1 MLEGLTPPE
10 IRKPCKI
17 QLIAEKL
24 DTADR
29 TILWDAVEDQLK
41 WKPQVLAQALG
52 QRGVNISR
60 YHIEKHR
67 AGTCPC

>member
-10 IRKPCKI
+10 HRKPCKI
-17 QLIAEKL
+17 QLISETL
-24 DTADR
+24 DMEDR
-29 TILWDAVEDQLK
+29 TILWNAIDDHLR
-41 WKPQVLAQALG
+41 WKPQMLATELSK
-52 QRGVNISR
+52 RGVDISR